1 MWKGDCVRTIAIWT
15 GALVLGF
22 LGGITGQRVSNRQTM
37 NTDLTSSARAH
48 TFELVDR
55 SGRVVSVWT
64 TDSWGRPL
72 IAFSDAKWEGRIVI
86 GPIDQS
92 DVVSTQPPDPN
103 AAWGISVT
111 APAHAAHA
119 VLGAGTNLTTKKIV
133 GFADWR

>member
-1 MWKGDCVRTIAIWT
+1 MRTAAIWI
-15 GALVLGF
+15 GALILGF
-22 LGGITGQRVSNRQTM
+22 LGGIAGQRVSNRHAM
-37 NTDLTSSARAH
+37 NTDLTFSARAH

-64 TDSWGRPL
+64 TDQWGRPFIGL
-72 IAFSDAKWEGRIVI
+72 SDAKWEGRIVI

-92 DVVSTQPPDPN
+92 DAITNEPPDAN

-119 VLGAGTNLTTKKIV
+119 ALGTATDLSTKKPV
-133 GFADWR
+133 GFANWR